1 MSFAGYTQSLKDKL
15 RIDSRRQGW
24 SALTKFTNVTAEAG
38 MRIEIICTGDEI
50 LTGKTVNTN
59 FSHIS
64 RKLEEVGLSVSWGTT
79 VGDDRD
85 TLLEA
90 FRLAGDRGDA
100 VIVNGGLGPTVDDLS
115 QEIAAKAAGVNLVL
129 NEHWLERIEALFRR
143 YNLVMQP
150 NNRKQALLPATAE
163 IIDNPIGTACGFELT
178 IGRASFY
185 FTPGVPKELHLM
197 LDAEVIPRLLARSG
211 TATISRV
218 KRFHSFGLG
227 ESHADSLLEGIEGL
241 APNRGVKLGFQSH
254 FPQLET
260 KLALRGAD
268 PAELARR
275 LLPIEAEVRKRLG
288 NFVVAE
294 DDDTLEGIILAALK
308 RKRASLSVVETF
320 TGGRIAARLAAH
332 PDAES
337 VFRRGLVAQAGS
349 EIEAL
354 LNLADGTLSSG
365 PLTEKAIKDAACAT
379 LLVTHSTYA
388 LVALADRDKIADP
401 AACSPTLWFAIAT
414 GQQVAVRSSR
424 LLRFGDKEILRAGA
438 VEMGLDSLRRFL
450 QGLPVEE
457 KNDFG

>member
-1 MSFAGYTQSLKDKL
+1 
-15 RIDSRRQGW
+15 
-24 SALTKFTNVTAEAG
+24 

-185 FTPGVPKELHLM
+185 FTPGVPK
-197 LDAEVIPRLLARSG
+197 
-211 TATISRV
+211 
-218 KRFHSFGLG
+218 
-227 ESHADSLLEGIEGL
+227 
-241 APNRGVKLGFQSH
+241 PNRGVKLGFQSH

-288 NFVVAE
+288 NFIVAE

-438 VEMGLDSLRRFL
+438 VEMGLDRLRRFL

-457 KNDFG
+457 KSDFG

>member
-1 MSFAGYTQSLKDKL
+1 MLESFKLSLQT
-15 RIDSRRQGW
+15 S
-24 SALTKFTNVTAEAG
+24 SPEAG

-64 RKLEEVGLSVSWGTT
+64 RKLEGVGMSVSWGTT
-79 VGDDRD
+79 VGDNRD

-90 FRLAGDRGDA
+90 FRLAGDRSDA

-129 NEHWLERIEALFRR
+129 NEHWLERIEAVFRQ
-143 YNLVMQP
+143 LHMVMQP

-163 IIDNPIGTACGFELT
+163 IINNPIGTACGFELN
-178 IGRASFY
+178 IGRARFY
-185 FTPGVPKELHLM
+185 FTPGVPKELYLM

-211 TATISRV
+211 TAAISRV
-218 KRFHSFGLG
+218 KRFHTFGLG

-241 APNRGVKLGFQSH
+241 APNGDVKLGFQSH

-260 KLALRGAD
+260 KLALRGAE

-288 NFVVAE
+288 NFIVAE
-294 DDDTLEGIILAALK
+294 DDDTLEGVILAALK
-308 RKRASLSVVETF
+308 RKGASLSVVETF
-320 TGGRIAARLAAH
+320 TGGGIAARLAPL

-349 EIEAL
+349 EIESL
-354 LNLADGTLSSG
+354 LNLAAGTLSSV
-365 PLTEKAIKDAACAT
+365 PLTEKAIKDAARAT
-379 LLVTHSTYA
+379 LLVTDSTYA
-388 LVALADRDKIADP
+388 LVALADQDRIADS
-401 AACSPTLWFAIAT
+401 AARGPTLWFSIAT

-424 LLRFGDKEILRAGA
+424 LLRFGDKDFLRAGA

-450 QGLPVEE
+450 QGLPVDE
-457 KNDFG
+457 KHDFGQ

>member
-1 MSFAGYTQSLKDKL
+1 
-15 RIDSRRQGW
+15 
-24 SALTKFTNVTAEAG
+24 

-85 TLLEA
+85 TLLQA
-90 FRLAGDRGDA
+90 LRLAGERGDA

-143 YNLVMQP
+143 HDLAMQP

-163 IIDNPIGTACGFELT
+163 IINNPIGTACGFELN
-178 IGRASFY
+178 IGRARFY

-197 LDAEVIPRLLARSG
+197 LDEEVIPRLLARSG
-211 TATISRV
+211 TAMISRV

-227 ESHADSLLEGIEGL
+227 ESHADSLLEGIEEL

-260 KLALRGAD
+260 KFALRGTD

-275 LLPIEAEVRKRLG
+275 LVPIEAAVRKRLG
-288 NFVVAE
+288 NFIVAE
-294 DDDTLEGIILAALK
+294 DDETLEGIILATLK
-308 RKRASLSVVETF
+308 RNGASLSVVESF
-320 TGGRIAARLAAH
+320 TGGRITARLALLR
-332 PDAES
+332 DAES
-337 VFRRGLVAQAGS
+337 VFRRGLVARAGS
-349 EIEAL
+349 DIEAM
-354 LNLADGTLSSG
+354 LNLADGMLSSG
-365 PLTEKAIKDAACAT
+365 PLTEQALQDAARAA
-379 LLVTHSTYA
+379 LQVTHATHA
-388 LVALADRDKIADP
+388 LVVLADRDIIADS
-401 AACSPTLWFAIAT
+401 AARSPTLWFSIAT
-414 GQQVAVRSSR
+414 RQQVAVRRSR
-424 LLRFGDKEILRAGA
+424 LLRLGDKEFLLAGA

-457 KNDFG
+457 KNDFR

>member
-1 MSFAGYTQSLKDKL
+1 MHPLVTAQGRCLYPADTNGRLSATISGRRTSPLGRQLPDATVLDGEQLRICSLFALFQMSSLIFAAFSITECSSPACMSAQQCPQYQRIMSFAGYTQSLKNKL
-15 RIDSRRQGW
+15 RIDSRRRRW
-24 SALTKFTNVTAEAG
+24 SDLTKFTNVTAEAG

-64 RKLEEVGLSVSWGTT
+64 RRLEEVGLSVSWGTT

-115 QEIAAKAAGVNLVL
+115 QEIAAKAAGVNLDL
-129 NEHWLERIEALFRR
+129 NEHW
-143 YNLVMQP
+143 
-150 NNRKQALLPATAE
+150 
-163 IIDNPIGTACGFELT
+163 
-178 IGRASFY
+178 
-185 FTPGVPKELHLM
+185 
-197 LDAEVIPRLLARSG
+197 
-211 TATISRV
+211 
-218 KRFHSFGLG
+218 
-227 ESHADSLLEGIEGL
+227 LEGIEGL

-275 LLPIEAEVRKRLG
+275 LLPIEAEVRKRFG
-288 NFVVAE
+288 NFIVAE
-294 DDDTLEGIILAALK
+294 DDDTLEGIILTALK
-308 RKRASLSVVETF
+308 RRRASLSVVETF

-388 LVALADRDKIADP
+388 LVALADRDEVADP

-414 GQQVAVRSSR
+414 GRQVAVRSSR

>member
-1 MSFAGYTQSLKDKL
+1 MA
-15 RIDSRRQGW
+15 
-24 SALTKFTNVTAEAG
+24 

-64 RKLEEVGLSVSWGTT
+64 RKLEEVGLSVSWGST

-90 FRLAGDRGDA
+90 FRLAGDRAEA

-129 NEHWLERIEALFRR
+129 NEHWLERIEALFREHHM
-143 YNLVMQP
+143 VMPP

-163 IIDNPIGTACGFELT
+163 IINNPIGTACGFELT
-178 IGRASFY
+178 IGHARFY

-197 LDAEVIPRLLARSG
+197 LDSEIIPRLLARSG

-227 ESHADSLLEGIEGL
+227 ESHADSLLQGIEDL
-241 APNRGVKLGFQSH
+241 APSRGVKLGFQSH

-268 PAELARR
+268 PAELSRR
-275 LLPIEAEVRKRLG
+275 LVPIEAEVRKRLG
-288 NFVVAE
+288 NFIVAE
-294 DDDTLEGIILAALK
+294 DDDTLEGVILTALK

-320 TGGRIAARLAAH
+320 TGGGITARLAPL

-337 VFRRGLVAQAGS
+337 VFRRGLVARAAS
-349 EIEAL
+349 EIEGL
-354 LNLADGTLSSG
+354 LDLAEGTLSGG
-365 PLTEKAIKDAACAT
+365 PLTEKALKQAAGAT
-379 LLVTHSTYA
+379 LLMTRSTYA
-388 LVALADRDKIADP
+388 LVALADWEENADS
-401 AACSPTLWFAIAT
+401 AGPTLWFSVAT
-414 GQQVAVRSSR
+414 GAQVAVRSSH
-424 LLRFGDKEILRAGA
+424 LLRFDNRAFLRAGA

>member
-1 MSFAGYTQSLKDKL
+1 
-15 RIDSRRQGW
+15 
-24 SALTKFTNVTAEAG
+24 
-38 MRIEIICTGDEI
+38 
-50 LTGKTVNTN
+50 
-59 FSHIS
+59 
-64 RKLEEVGLSVSWGTT
+64 
-79 VGDDRD
+79 
-85 TLLEA
+85 
-90 FRLAGDRGDA
+90 
-100 VIVNGGLGPTVDDLS
+100 
-115 QEIAAKAAGVNLVL
+115 
-129 NEHWLERIEALFRR
+129 
-143 YNLVMQP
+143 
-150 NNRKQALLPATAE
+150 
-163 IIDNPIGTACGFELT
+163 
-178 IGRASFY
+178 
-185 FTPGVPKELHLM
+185 M
-197 LDAEVIPRLLARSG
+197 LDTEVIPRLLARSG

-227 ESHADSLLEGIEGL
+227 ESHADSLLEGVEGL
-241 APNRGVKLGFQSH
+241 EPNRGVKLGFQSH

-288 NFVVAE
+288 NFIVAE

-354 LNLADGTLSSG
+354 LNLAEGTLSSG

-388 LVALADRDKIADP
+388 LVALADRDNIADP
-401 AACSPTLWFAIAT
+401 AACSPTLWFSIAT

-424 LLRFGDKEILRAGA
+424 LLRFGDKAILRAGA